1 MNRKNSVRILIGVA
15 ILLLFLQFNG
25 FFSQRDN
32 GQLKTVLQENAF
44 LVDVRT
50 PQEFSS
56 GSAKNAVNIPLS
68 SIGNELD
75 KFKNKQNIVVFCRSG
90 NRSSQAKKILE
101 QNGFQNVTDGGTWK
115 NVLEVQSQN

>member
-1 MNRKNSVRILIGVA
+1 MERKEEWTCPIIKKSNVHMNRKNSVRILIGVA

-90 NRSSQAKKILE
+90 NRSSQEKKILE
-101 QNGFQNVTDGGTWK
+101 QNGF
-115 NVLEVQSQN
+115 

>member
-56 GSAKNAVNIPLS
+56 GSAKNAINIPLS

-101 QNGFQNVTDGGTWK
+101 QNGFQNVTDGGTWE
-115 NVLEVQSQN
+115 NVLDVQSQK

>member
-56 GSAKNAVNIPLS
+56 GSAKNAINIPLS

-101 QNGFQNVTDGGTWK
+101 QNGFQNVTDGVTWK
-115 NVLEVQSQN
+115 NVLEVQSQK

>member
-115 NVLEVQSQN
+115 NALEVQSQK

>member
-101 QNGFQNVTDGGTWK
+101 QNGFQNVTDGVTWK
-115 NVLEVQSQN
+115 NVLEVQSQK

>member
-101 QNGFQNVTDGGTWK
+101 QNGFQNVTDGGTWE
-115 NVLEVQSQN
+115 NVLDVQSQK